1 MNLSGILEFDLGKGS
16 KIWSWKPILECVWWY
31 WHSKACG
38 IVAPKPEIE
47 PAPPASE
54 GEVLTTLPVGKSWGN
69 LLKILISGP
78 FPTCKILIPHSQV
91 LLRNLSLLQVP
102 GTGGPN
108 TIFWKTRA
116 MGQRHCQQF
125 STFASIK
132 IVYQISIFR
141 DEAGKVHV
149 DIAPWVFLM
158 SPEAV
163 LLRLYCV
170 DESGIFLSPR
180 FWFGRVKVGP
190 EILHVQ
196 HSLRCCCCFWSGTTL
211 SAARHWRLRTTWVF
225 SLRILR
231 LCPSA
236 CTASIKGPS
245 VSNRICVY

>member
-16 KIWSWKPILECVWWY
+16 KIWSLKLILECVWWY
-31 WHSKACG
+31 WHSKTCG
-38 IVAPKPEIE
+38 ILAPRPEIE

-54 GEVLTTLPVGKSWGN
+54 GEVLTTLPLGKYRGN

-102 GTGGPN
+102 DTGGPN
-108 TIFWKTRA
+108 TIFWKTSA

-125 STFASIK
+125 STFANIK

-141 DEAGKVHV
+141 EEAGKVHD

-158 SPEAV
+158 SPEV
-163 LLRLYCV
+163 PLSLSCLG
-170 DESGIFLSPR
+170 ESRIFLSRR

-190 EILHVQ
+190 EILHV
-196 HSLRCCCCFWSGTTL
+196 
-211 SAARHWRLRTTWVF
+211 
-225 SLRILR
+225 
-231 LCPSA
+231 
-236 CTASIKGPS
+236 
-245 VSNRICVY
+245 